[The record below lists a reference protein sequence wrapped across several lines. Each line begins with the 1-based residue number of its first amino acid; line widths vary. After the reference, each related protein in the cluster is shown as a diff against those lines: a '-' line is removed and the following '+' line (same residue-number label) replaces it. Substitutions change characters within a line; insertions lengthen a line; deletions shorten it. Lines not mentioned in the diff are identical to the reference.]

1 MILLPPAFICV
12 VIAFSVEVAQF
23 EYFKM
28 NSMMFQ
34 KANPYGGI
42 SDALFKTIEILGPTT
57 NIISCL
63 ILVLVIRHIYR
74 ISQQV
79 EMSRDIVTAK
89 NKVNVL
95 VISSHIGVTL
105 AYTISQFVSLFY
117 KNMTQNYRM

>member
-1 MILLPPAFICV
+1 MIFLPSAFICV
-12 VIAFSVEVAQF
+12 VIAFSVEVAKF

-28 NSMMFQ
+28 NSMFHE
-34 KANPYGGI
+34 ANPYEGMT
-42 SDALFKTIEILGPTT
+42 DALFKTIEILGPTT
-57 NIISCL
+57 NLISCL
-63 ILVLVIRHIYR
+63 VLALVIRHIYK

-79 EMSRDIVTAK
+79 ELGRDIVTAK

-117 KNMTQNYRM
+117 QNMTQNYRM